1 VLSHVEITAR
11 VELSEA
17 AHFWWANRVEYSH
30 DCFVCRRTGRT
41 VTVHQGAA
49 HGVCHS
55 ARGPLEWQVVPD
67 GAGGEAVPQGD
78 PAGLPGESA
87 VLPGDPAV
95 PPGSHP
101 SPIRITGF
109 DAAGSPAGQVLR
121 CRLSFWWSPFTD
133 LQRTRARGSELGAG
147 PWVRL
152 FYRVGCHTCRDA
164 GEDQW
169 FNGEQSLQT
178 NAVWPVA
185 RPCRKCGTDLVTM
198 AAPPEITLVG

>member
-1 VLSHVEITAR
+1 MLSHVEITAR
-11 VELSEA
+11 VELTEA
-17 AHFWWANRVEYSH
+17 AHFWWANRIEYSH

-41 VTVHQGAA
+41 VTVHHGAA
-49 HGVCHS
+49 HGVCQS
-55 ARGPLEWQVVPD
+55 AQRPLEWQAGPDEAGD
-67 GAGGEAVPQGD
+67 GAV
-78 PAGLPGESA
+78 AG
-87 VLPGDPAV
+87 GDPAV

-101 SPIRITGF
+101 APIRITGF
-109 DAAGSPAGQVLR
+109 DAVGSRDDNTLR
-121 CRLSFWWSPFTD
+121 CRLSFWWSPFAD
-133 LQRTRARGSELGAG
+133 VERPQARGGELGTG

-152 FYRVGCHTCRDA
+152 FYRVGCHACRDA

-198 AAPPEITLVG
+198 TEPPEIRLVG